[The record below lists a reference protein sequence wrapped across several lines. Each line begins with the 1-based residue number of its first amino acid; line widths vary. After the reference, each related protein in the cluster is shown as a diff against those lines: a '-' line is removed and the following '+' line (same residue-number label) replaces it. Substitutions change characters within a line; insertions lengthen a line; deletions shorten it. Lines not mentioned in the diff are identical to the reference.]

1 MSTEIHPDIVTY
13 KVETYDDEGK
23 VTTST
28 QQMFLTEGDLTDH
41 LYHFKSFLQG
51 AGFNYV
57 DNVYAIKSDGNEVGE
72 E

>member
-1 MSTEIHPDIVTY
+1 MVTA
-13 KVETYDDEGK
+13 KVDTYDDEGK

-28 QQMFLTEGDLTDH
+28 QQLFVTAGDLHDH

-57 DNVYAIKSDGNEVGE
+57 DNVFVIKNDGNEVGE

>member
-1 MSTEIHPDIVTY
+1 MDNELHPDIVKFTA
-13 KVETYDDEGK
+13 ETYDEDGNK
-23 VTTST
+23 TTSSH
-28 QQMFLTEGDLTDH
+28 QMFVTEGDLHDY

-57 DNVYAIKSDGNEVGE
+57 DNVYAVKSDGKEVGE